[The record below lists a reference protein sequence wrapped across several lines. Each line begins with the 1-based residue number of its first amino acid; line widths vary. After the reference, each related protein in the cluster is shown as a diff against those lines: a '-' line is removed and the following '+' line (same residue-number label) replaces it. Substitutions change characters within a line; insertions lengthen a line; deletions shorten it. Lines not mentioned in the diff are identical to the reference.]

1 MARILRR
8 PSRFRKKRTINES
21 RLPFRITTLFHRSR
35 RIAMTGD
42 AVSHWPNG
50 KKSMEKTFKAG
61 LTEGT
66 STAWYEN
73 GNRRLES
80 R

>member
-1 MARILRR
+1 
-8 PSRFRKKRTINES
+8 
-21 RLPFRITTLFHRSR
+21 
-35 RIAMTGD
+35 MTGD
-42 AVSHWPNG
+42 AVSHWSNG

-66 STAWYEN
+66 GTAWYEN